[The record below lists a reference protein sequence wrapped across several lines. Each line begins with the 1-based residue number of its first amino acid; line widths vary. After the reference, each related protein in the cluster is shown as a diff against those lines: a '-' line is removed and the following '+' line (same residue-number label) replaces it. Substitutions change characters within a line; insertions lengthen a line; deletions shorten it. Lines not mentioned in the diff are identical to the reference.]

1 MAEDIE
7 EAEEEQETDETNED
21 AEDKESEKSEQK
33 KAESEEKFTELDEN
47 LEEIVPDVPENA
59 IQENNF
65 FNNSF
70 SGGLGGGGFVAPVL
84 EAIEPPQEIPALEEI
99 TQTFPTSSVPQ
110 DNEQEVPYSQFSQYE
125 TNEREYELM
134 RQEETRF
141 NPTNGLVADNPFT
154 TNLILNPFD
163 HENRDA
169 RQAMAQGN
177 ELEAFQAEQQKYRE
191 RIEEDTALPFR
202 KKRGKTK
209 GF

>member
-1 MAEDIE
+1 MAKDIE
-7 EAEEEQETDETNED
+7 EAEEEQETDED
-21 AEDKESEKSEQK
+21 AEDKESEKSGQE
-33 KAESEEKFTELDEN
+33 KAESEEKFTELTELDEN

-70 SGGLGGGGFVAPVL
+70 SGGGGFVAPVL
-84 EAIEPPQEIPALEEI
+84 EATEAPQEIPALEEI
-99 TQTFPTSSVPQ
+99 TQTFPTSSVSQ
-110 DNEQEVPYSQFSQYE
+110 DNEQEVPYSHFSQYE
-125 TNEREYELM
+125 TNEREYELI

-169 RQAMAQGN
+169 RQSMAQGN